1 MRIGS
6 FYIEDKYHRYL
17 YLASLI
23 FVLFSLPFYRAMSS
37 IGMIVMASNWLLE
50 GHFNEK
56 WQRLKHNPGIWIFSS
71 FYFVGV
77 FSFFYSDN
85 TGQVMKHMQ
94 NSLALLAA
102 PLVIGT
108 SRPVSYRDL
117 KILIGAMTVG
127 VVINSFISYALFT
140 GIIKADISDFR
151 HYSYFSSNIHVSYIA
166 VMAMI
171 FIYYHV
177 TRKWNT
183 LPANE
188 RRLLLSLMVWMGLYV
203 VFLRSLS
210 GLMVFG
216 AFIWIVL
223 FLKSRKWKAYIKIPV
238 IVALIVLPLLP
249 VALLYHIYQ
258 QNFTDYKVDVSELP
272 QRTER
277 GNQYKHNLK
286 NPTMENGRYVGLFI
300 SEKELEKS
308 WNQRSSLAYE
318 GKDEKGQPLH
328 MTLKRYLTAKG
339 LRKDARGV
347 QALSEKDI
355 HNVES
360 GITNP
365 VYADKKRFFTSRL
378 YTVAQGLH
386 QYLRTGRPFDS
397 ITQRMEAYPAMIHI
411 ISENFWIGVG
421 RGDIYTAH
429 DEYYAEKFKRPGNF
443 KLVAGHN
450 QYLKTMTSFG
460 VIGLAWM
467 LIAVFG
473 SWYVQGGFRFFLSRM
488 ILLMLLLTMIPD
500 EPFEQQLPAIL
511 FSVLL
516 SIVLFRNNVSG
527 TGRIPL
533 HPD

>member
-85 TGQVMKHMQ
+85 TGQVMKHLQ

-188 RRLLLSLMVWMGLYV
+188 RRLLLFLMVWMGLYV

-238 IVALIVLPLLP
+238 IMALIVLPLLP

>member
-1 MRIGS
+1 MRIGN

-37 IGMIVMASNWLLE
+37 IGMIVMASNWVLE
-50 GHFNEK
+50 GHFREK
-56 WQRLKHNPGIWIFSS
+56 WQRLKNNPGIWIFSS
-71 FYFVGV
+71 FYFVGA

-117 KILIGAMTVG
+117 KIFIGAMTLG
-127 VVINSFISYALFT
+127 VVINSILSYALFT
-140 GIIKADISDFR
+140 GLIHAEITNFR

-177 TRKWNT
+177 TRTWSR
-183 LPANE
+183 LPVAEN
-188 RRLLLSLMVWMGLYV
+188 RLLLFLMIWMAIYV
-203 VFLRSLS
+203 VFLRSFA
-210 GLMVFG
+210 GLMVMG

-223 FLKSRKWKAYIKIPV
+223 LMKSMKWKAVIRIPV

-249 VALLYHIYQ
+249 LALLYQIYQ
-258 QNFTDYKVDVSELP
+258 KNFSDYEVEVAELP
-272 QRTER
+272 KETAQ
-277 GNQYKHNLK
+277 GNPYRHNLK
-286 NPTMENGRYVGLFI
+286 NPLMENGRYVGLFI
-300 SEKELEKS
+300 AEKELEQT
-308 WNQRSSLAYE
+308 WNQRSSLPYD
-318 GKDEKGQPLH
+318 GKDEKEQPLH

-347 QALSEKDI
+347 KALSERDI
-355 HNVES
+355 RNVEE

-386 QYLRTGRPFDS
+386 QYKRTGKPFDS

-421 RGDIYTAH
+421 RGDIYRAH
-429 DEYYAEKFKRPGNF
+429 DKYYAEKFKRPDQF

-450 QYLKTMTSFG
+450 QYLKTMASFG
-460 VIGLAWM
+460 LIGLVWM
-467 LIAVFG
+467 LVAIFG
-473 SWYVQGGFRFFLSRM
+473 SWYVQGGFRYFLSKM

-500 EPFEQQLPAIL
+500 EPFEQQRPAIL
-511 FSVLL
+511 FGVLL

-527 TGRIPL
+527 TGRVPL

>member
-1 MRIGS
+1 MQIGS

-50 GHFNEK
+50 GHFREK
-56 WQRLKHNPGIWIFSS
+56 WQRLKQNPGIWIFSS

-85 TGQVMKHMQ
+85 TGQVMKHLQ

-108 SRPVSYRDL
+108 SRPVSYGDV
-117 KILIGAMTVG
+117 KILIGAMTLG
-127 VVINSFISYALFT
+127 VLINSFISYALFS
-140 GIIKADISDFR
+140 GLIHADINDFR

-177 TRKWNT
+177 TRKWKT

-188 RRLLLSLMVWMGLYV
+188 RRVLLFLLVWIGIYV
-203 VFLRSLS
+203 VFLRSLA
-210 GLMVFG
+210 GLMVLG
-216 AFIWIVL
+216 VTIWVIL
-223 FLKSRKWKAYIKIPV
+223 FLKSLKWKTYIKIPV
-238 IVALIVLPLLP
+238 MVVLIVGPLTP
-249 VALLYHIYQ
+249 GVLLYHIYQ
-258 QNFTDYKVDVSELP
+258 ENFKDYKVDVSELP
-272 QRTER
+272 KRTEK
-277 GNQYKHNLK
+277 GNPYWHNVK

-300 SEKELEKS
+300 SGKELKKS
-308 WNQRSSLAYE
+308 WNQRSPLAYK
-318 GKDEKGQPLH
+318 GKDKKGQPLH

-339 LRKDARGV
+339 FRKDADGV
-347 QALSEKDI
+347 NSLTENDI
-355 HNVES
+355 KNIEE
-360 GITNP
+360 GFTNP
-365 VYADKKRFFTSRL
+365 IYTEKKKFFTSRL
-378 YTVAQGLH
+378 YTIAQGLH

-397 ITQRMEAYPAMIHI
+397 ITQRMEAYQAMIHI

-429 DEYYAEKFKRPGNF
+429 DEYYAEKFKRPEDF

-460 VIGLAWM
+460 ALGLAWM

-473 SWYVQGGFRFFLSRM
+473 SWYVQGGFRYFLSRM

-511 FSVLL
+511 FGVLL

-533 HPD
+533 SPD